1 MQLNT
6 VAISVFLALSML
18 AAPLTADTQ
27 PPVNVRRIGVLSLAP
42 PGPTLDT
49 LRQGLRELGWVEDE
63 NVVLEEREAQGK
75 HERFPGL
82 VQLRVDVIVT
92 ITTPAA
98 LAAKNATTTIPIVM
112 AGVANPVEL
121 GLVASLA
128 RPGGNIMGLTHF
140 PGPEFSGKGLGLL
153 KEAVPGL
160 TRVAVLFASRGGI
173 QLSLKLDLDAQQA
186 AAQALGIT
194 LIPLDVNTLDALR
207 GAFVTT
213 TREHAD
219 GLFVYAIGILR
230 EHEKLLV
237 DFAGTNRLPT
247 MFQDARS
254 VQAGGLMSYYTNWS
268 ALPRRAASYVDR
280 ILKGTNPGDLPVER
294 PAQFELVINLK
305 TAKALSL
312 TIPPSLLFQA
322 DEVIR

>member
-75 HERFPGL
+75 HERFPGLAADL

-213 TREHAD
+213 TRERAD

-237 DFAGTNRLPT
+237 DFAGTNRLPL
-247 MFQDARS
+247 MGSSSMRS
-254 VQAGGLMSYYTNWS
+254 VFSGSTKSFLWISQEPTACQRCFKMRGVYKPVALCPTTRTGLRYPGAPPLTWI
-268 ALPRRAASYVDR
+268 AS
-280 ILKGTNPGDLPVER
+280 
-294 PAQFELVINLK
+294 
-305 TAKALSL
+305 
-312 TIPPSLLFQA
+312 
-322 DEVIR
+322 